1 MVTGADDAVA
11 QAWALMHQFVESH
24 DRRGELADALGFRL
38 GGGRGKILFQL
49 RDGPLTLGQLAETN
63 GIDAPYATLVVDKL
77 ESHGLV
83 QRRPHPDDKRRKL
96 VALTAE
102 GRRAVAT
109 ADAIL
114 LRPPAAVSTL
124 SVEELGHLAALL
136 TRLIEADTAH
146 DRE

>member
-1 MVTGADDAVA
+1 MVTGADHAAA

-24 DRRGELADALGFRL
+24 DRRSELADALGFRL
-38 GGGRGKILFQL
+38 GGGRGKMLFQL
-49 RDGPLTLGQLAETN
+49 RDGPLTLSQLAETN

-83 QRRPHPDDKRRKL
+83 QRCPHPDDKRRKL

-114 LRPPAAVSTL
+114 LRPPAAVGTL
-124 SVEELGHLAALL
+124 SAEELNHLAALL
-136 TRLIEADTAH
+136 TRLIDADTGH